1 LPKPACSPECEV
13 MPVLNSIP
21 FDTTIPGHTR
31 RRTWS
36 HPELTS
42 HSVLVLTYD
51 RFYLA
56 PLSGTPKSESLA
68 AIEAGV
74 DLDDLLGPLTT
85 VIDLENIRQL
95 TLELVVNSLTIEYVG
110 RGMKRSRVRLTFATP
125 EAADACF
132 TKIWRRLG
140 ADFQLAPYKRDAWH
154 SMRSPLLVLATI
166 LIITAAMSGIL
177 SIHEDMPSTHMHQPN
192 QSTTGVSSARVDAA
206 KSTWSSLLGWM
217 NWRVVCGL
225 GGVAAACSQVW
236 LYRRLT
242 TPPESLELIKT

>member
-1 LPKPACSPECEV
+1 
-13 MPVLNSIP
+13 MPVLNSFP
-21 FDTTIPGHTR
+21 LDTALPGHTR
-31 RRTWS
+31 RRTWC
-36 HPELTS
+36 HPELSS

-56 PLSGTPKSESLA
+56 PLAGTPKPETLA

-95 TLELVVNSLTIEYVG
+95 TLDLLTNSLTIEYFG
-110 RGMKRSRVRLTFATP
+110 RSMKLKKSSVRLTFATP
-125 EAADACF
+125 EAADTCF

-140 ADFQLAPYKRDAWH
+140 TEFQLAPYTRDAWH
-154 SMRSPLLVLATI
+154 SMRSPLAVLATI
-166 LIITAAMSGIL
+166 LIMTAVLAGIL
-177 SIHEDMPSTHMHQPN
+177 SVYEDM
-192 QSTTGVSSARVDAA
+192 ARTRVPTLDR
-206 KSTWSSLLGWM
+206 SMLETLLGWL
-217 NWRVVCGL
+217 NWKVVCGF

-242 TPPESLELIKT
+242 APPESLELIKT